1 MPPKSC
7 GKSKMRKFSIKMKKR
22 QCCQLFVTHSVEISR
37 FYGHF
42 YVKSILVLPEVQK
55 LPFLRFLRPWIL
67 SQRNFCNFTKFKNQ
81 RLYVR
86 LQKKALFELRKRSNL
101 ISRKIW
107 VAEKST
113 LYAYWLVKGG
123 NTGSISQTADNDLFF
138 FVSKNK
144 IKLEMQD
151 LQYNVSKSSLVLW

>member
-1 MPPKSC
+1 MAVLDLKSA
-7 GKSKMRKFSIKMKKR
+7 K
-22 QCCQLFVTHSVEISR
+22 V
-37 FYGHF
+37 
-42 YVKSILVLPEVQK
+42 
-55 LPFLRFLRPWIL
+55 
-67 SQRNFCNFTKFKNQ
+67 
-81 RLYVR
+81 
-86 LQKKALFELRKRSNL
+86 

-151 LQYNVSKSSLVLW
+151 LQCNVTKSLLVLW